1 MMDAREKIR
10 SRFADHID
18 EMTGG
23 RIPYTR
29 AIRLL
34 ESYERQI
41 TNPDKRSDNK
51 CSSM

>member
-1 MMDAREKIR
+1 MDARDKIR
-10 SRFADHID
+10 SRFADRID

-23 RIPYTR
+23 RIPYTK
-29 AIRLL
+29 ALRLL

-41 TNPDKRSDNK
+41 TDHNRKSDNK

>member
-1 MMDAREKIR
+1 MDAREKIR
-10 SRFADHID
+10 SKFADHID

-23 RIPYTR
+23 RIPY
-29 AIRLL
+29 AKALRLL

-41 TNPDKRSDNK
+41 TDHYKRSDNK